1 MNRVSNTVVT
11 GVQKSRLKVTVSLL
25 MICLF
30 ILGGR
35 LLFIQGIDAED
46 QAQQAMDRRTHP
58 VTLAPE
64 RGAIVDRD
72 GSVMAESVQRYDLV
86 VDQRLV
92 QDSRV
97 WDRETA
103 SYIEVDIEDQLE
115 ELSSI
120 LDIDAPELHELM
132 VGDRPYR
139 VVSRRVTPEVRQEAL
154 EVGIPGLVSEPVA
167 ERIYPNG
174 AVAGS
179 ILGFNG
185 HDGHG
190 LEGIERSQDEHLQGQ
205 PGERVFEISADGV
218 RIPNASFSETEA
230 IDGKDVRLTIDQDVA
245 WYAQEAIAAKVD
257 EYNAHWGNIV
267 VMDAKTGDILALAD
281 SETVDPTDPTATD
294 QLFWRPTALTQA
306 YEPGS
311 TGKVMTFAMALDAE
325 VVTPEQEW
333 SVPNSQTF
341 NNETINDS
349 MPHDTYDMT
358 TAGIFTRSYNTG
370 TVQVAEQL
378 SAEQRWQYM
387 SDFGVGEPI
396 DIGVSGVNPGQFTS
410 WENWDRRQHFT
421 TTFGQ
426 GYSVTALHVTRM
438 FQALANDGVMMP
450 PRIIDAYIDE
460 DGLETSWE
468 PPTEP
473 EQVISEEAAAEMLTL
488 MEGVVEE
495 GTAQA
500 AKIDGYRVGGKTG
513 TGQAAG
519 ASGYDGHT
527 TSFTGVVPLD
537 DPQFVVSVAVH
548 RPQGDWKTWQV
559 TDTAADVMK
568 YLLSKYSVPPSET
581 GPQHYDVFT
590 EDPQERPW

>member
-1 MNRVSNTVVT
+1 VSNPMVT
-11 GVQKSRLKVTVSLL
+11 KVPKSRLKVTVTLL

-30 ILGGR
+30 VLGGR

-46 QAQQAMDRRTHP
+46 QAQQAMDRRTRP

-64 RGAIVDRD
+64 RGSIVDRD
-72 GSVMAESVQRYDLV
+72 GNVMAESVQRYDLV

-92 QDSRV
+92 HDSQV
-97 WDRETA
+97 WDPETA
-103 SYIEVDIEDQLE
+103 SYVDLDIEEQLQ
-115 ELSSI
+115 ELSNI
-120 LDIDAPELHELM
+120 LDIDYPELRELM
-132 VGDRPYR
+132 IGDRPYR

-185 HDGHG
+185 HDGQG
-190 LEGIERSQDEHLQGQ
+190 LEGIELTQDEHLRGQ
-205 PGERVFEISADGV
+205 PGERVFEISADGI
-218 RIPNASFSETEA
+218 RIPNASFSETPA
-230 IDGKDVRLTIDQDVA
+230 ADGKDVRLTIDQDIS
-245 WYAQEAIAAKVD
+245 WYAQEAIAAKVA
-257 EYNAHWGNIV
+257 EYNAKWGNIV
-267 VMDAKTGDILALAD
+267 VMDAKTGEILALAD

-294 QLFWRPTALTQA
+294 QLFWRPTAITQA

-311 TGKVMTFAMALDAE
+311 TGKAMTFAMALDAG
-325 VVTPEQEW
+325 VVTPEQKW
-333 SVPNSQTF
+333 TVPNSQTF

-358 TAGIFTRSYNTG
+358 TAGVFTRSYNTG

-387 SDFGVGEPI
+387 KDFGIGEPI
-396 DIGVSGVNPGQFTS
+396 EIGLTGGNQGQFAS
-410 WENWDRRQHFT
+410 WEDWDRRQHFT

-426 GYSVTALHVTRM
+426 GYSVTALQMTRV

-450 PRIIDAYIDE
+450 PRLIDAYIDE
-460 DGLETSWE
+460 DGIETEWE

-473 EQVISEEAAAEMLTL
+473 ERVVSEETADEMLKF

-495 GTAQA
+495 GTAYA
-500 AKIDGYRVGGKTG
+500 AQIDGYRVGGKTG
-513 TGQAAG
+513 TGQAASPSG
-519 ASGYDGHT
+519 GYDGHT

-548 RPQGDWKTWQV
+548 RPQGNWKDWQV
-559 TDTAADVMK
+559 TDTAADVME
-568 YLLSKYSVPPSET
+568 YLLSKYSIPPSDT

>member
-1 MNRVSNTVVT
+1 MSI
-11 GVQKSRLKVTVSLL
+11 L
-25 MICLF
+25 MICLLV
-30 ILGGR
+30 LGGR

-46 QAQQAMDRRTHP
+46 QAQQAMDRRTRP

-64 RGAIVDRD
+64 RGAILDRD
-72 GSVMAESVQRYDLV
+72 GNVMAESVQRYDLV

-97 WDRETA
+97 WDSETG
-103 SYIEVDIEDQLE
+103 SYIEVDIDDQLQ
-115 ELSSI
+115 ELSDI
-120 LDIDAPELHELM
+120 LDIDYPELRELM

-139 VVSRRVTPEVRQEAL
+139 IISRRVTPEVRQEAL

-185 HDGHG
+185 LEGQG
-190 LEGIERSQDEHLQGQ
+190 LEGVERSQNEHLEGQ

-230 IDGKDVRLTIDQDVA
+230 IDGKDVRLTIDQDVS

-257 EYNAHWGNIV
+257 EYNAEWGNIV

-311 TGKVMTFAMALDAE
+311 TGKAMTFAMALDAG

-378 SAEQRWQYM
+378 SPEQRWQYM
-387 SDFGVGEPI
+387 SDFGVGEHI
-396 DIGVSGVNPGQFTS
+396 DIGVGGVNQGQFAS
-410 WENWDRRQHFT
+410 WENWDRRQPFT

-450 PRIIDAYIDE
+450 PRVIDAYIDE
-460 DGLETSWE
+460 DGIETPWE

-473 EQVISEEAAAEMLTL
+473 RQVISQEAADEMLKL
-488 MEGVVEE
+488 MEGVVQE

-500 AKIDGYRVGGKTG
+500 AQIDGYRVGGKTG

-519 ASGYDGHT
+519 DAGYDGHT

-548 RPQGDWKTWQV
+548 RPQGNWKTWQV

-568 YLLSKYSVPPSET
+568 YLLSKYSVPPSDT

>member
-1 MNRVSNTVVT
+1 MSM
-11 GVQKSRLKVTVSLL
+11 L

-30 ILGGR
+30 VLGGR

-46 QAQQAMDRRTHP
+46 QAQQAMDRRTRP

-64 RGAIVDRD
+64 RGAILDRD
-72 GSVMAESVQRYDLV
+72 GNVMAESVQRYDLV

-97 WDRETA
+97 WDSDTG
-103 SYIEVDIEDQLE
+103 SYIEVDIDDQLQ
-115 ELSSI
+115 ELSDI
-120 LDIDAPELHELM
+120 LDIDYPELRELM

-139 VVSRRVTPEVRQEAL
+139 IISRRVTPEIRQEAL

-190 LEGIERSQDEHLQGQ
+190 LEGVERSQDEHLQGQ

-230 IDGKDVRLTIDQDVA
+230 VDGKDVRLTIDQDVS

-257 EYNAHWGNIV
+257 EYNAQWGNIV

-311 TGKVMTFAMALDAE
+311 TGKAMTFAMALDAG

-370 TVQVAEQL
+370 TVQVAEKL
-378 SAEQRWQYM
+378 SPEQRWQYM
-387 SDFGVGEPI
+387 SDFGVGEHI
-396 DIGVSGVNPGQFTS
+396 DIGISGVNQGQFTS

-450 PRIIDAYIDE
+450 PRVIDAYIDE
-460 DGLETSWE
+460 DGLETPWE
-468 PPTEP
+468 APTEP
-473 EQVISEEAAAEMLTL
+473 RQVISKEAADEMLKL
-488 MEGVVEE
+488 MEGVVQE

>member
-1 MNRVSNTVVT
+1 MI
-11 GVQKSRLKVTVSLL
+11 SL
-25 MICLF
+25 F
-30 ILGGR
+30 VLGGR

-46 QAQQAMDRRTHP
+46 QAQQAMDRRTRP

-64 RGAIVDRD
+64 RGSILDRS
-72 GSVMAESVQRYDLV
+72 GNIMAESVQRYDLV

-97 WDRETA
+97 WDSETS
-103 SYIEVDIEDQLE
+103 SYVE
-115 ELSSI
+115 
-120 LDIDAPELHELM
+120 LDIDEQLHELSEIIDIDYPELRELM
-132 VGDRPYR
+132 IGDRPYR
-139 VVSRRVTPEVRQEAL
+139 IVTRRVTPEVRQQAL

-190 LEGIERSQDEHLQGQ
+190 LEGIERSQDDHLSGQ
-205 PGERVFEISADGV
+205 AGERVFEISADGV
-218 RIPNASFSETEA
+218 RIPNASFSETAA
-230 IDGKDVRLTIDQDVA
+230 IDGKDVRLTIDQDVS

-257 EYNAHWGNIV
+257 EYNAKWGNIV
-267 VMDAKTGDILALAD
+267 VMDAKTGELLALAD

-311 TGKVMTFAMALDAE
+311 TGKAVTFAMALDAG
-325 VVTPEQEW
+325 VVTPEQKW
-333 SVPNSQTF
+333 TVPDSQTF
-341 NNETINDS
+341 NNEAINDS
-349 MPHDTYDMT
+349 LPHDTFDMT

-378 SAEQRWQYM
+378 SPEQRWQYM
-387 SDFGVGEPI
+387 VDFGIGQPI
-396 DIGVSGVNPGQFTS
+396 DIGLGGMNQGQFSS
-410 WENWDRRQHFT
+410 WEEWDRRQHFT

-426 GYSVTALHVTRM
+426 GYSVTNLHVTRI

-450 PRIIDAYIDE
+450 PRLIDAYIDE
-460 DGLETSWE
+460 DGVETPWE

-473 EQVISEEAAAEMLTL
+473 KQVVSEDAAEEMLKF

-495 GTAQA
+495 GTAKEAQ
-500 AKIDGYRVGGKTG
+500 IDGYRVGGKTG

-519 ASGYDGHT
+519 AGGYDGYT

-559 TDTAADVMK
+559 TDTAADVME
-568 YLLSKYSVPPSET
+568 YLVSKYSVPPSET

>member
-1 MNRVSNTVVT
+1 MA
-11 GVQKSRLKVTVSLL
+11 LL
-25 MICLF
+25 MVCLF
-30 ILGGR
+30 VLGGR

-46 QAQQAMDRRTHP
+46 QAQQAMDRRTRP

-64 RGAIVDRD
+64 RGSILDRD
-72 GSVMAESVQRYDLV
+72 GNVMAESVQRYDLV

-92 QDSRV
+92 QDSQV
-97 WDRETA
+97 WDPEE
-103 SYIEVDIEDQLE
+103 SNYIELDIEEQLQ
-115 ELSSI
+115 ELSEV
-120 LDIDAPELHELM
+120 LDIAAPELHELM

-139 VVSRRVTPEVRQEAL
+139 IVSRRVTPEIRQEAL
-154 EVGIPGLVSEPVA
+154 DIGIPGLLSEPVA

-205 PGERVFEISADGV
+205 PGERIFEISADGV
-218 RIPNASFSETEA
+218 RIPNASFSETAA
-230 IDGKDVRLTIDQDVA
+230 IDGKDVRLTIDQDVS

-257 EYNAHWGNIV
+257 EYNARWGNIV
-267 VMDAKTGDILALAD
+267 VMDAKTGEILALAD
-281 SETVDPTDPTATD
+281 SETVDPTDPTGTD
-294 QLFWRPTALTQA
+294 QLFWRPTAVTQA

-311 TGKVMTFAMALDAE
+311 TGKAITFAMALDAG
-325 VVTPEQEW
+325 VVTSEQEW
-333 SVPNSQTF
+333 SVPDSQTF

-349 MPHDTYDMT
+349 LTHDTFDMT

-378 SAEQRWQYM
+378 DPETRWDYM
-387 SDFGVGEPI
+387 KDFGIGDPI
-396 DIGVSGVNPGQFTS
+396 DVGLGGVNQGQFTS

-426 GYSVTALHVTRM
+426 GYSVTALHITRV

-450 PRIIDAYIDE
+450 PRVIDGYLDE
-460 DGLETSWE
+460 DGVETEWE
-468 PPTEP
+468 APTEP
-473 EQVISEEAAAEMLTL
+473 TQVVSKEAADEMLKL

-495 GTAQA
+495 GTADA

-519 ASGYDGHT
+519 ESGYDGYT

-537 DPQFVVSVAVH
+537 DPQFVVSVTVH

-559 TDTAADVMK
+559 TDTAGDVMK

>member
-1 MNRVSNTVVT
+1 MA
-11 GVQKSRLKVTVSLL
+11 LL
-25 MICLF
+25 MISLF
-30 ILGGR
+30 VLGGR

-46 QAQQAMDRRTHP
+46 QAQQAMDRRTRP

-64 RGAIVDRD
+64 RGSILDRS
-72 GSVMAESVQRYDLV
+72 GNIMAESVQRYDLV

-97 WDRETA
+97 WDSETS
-103 SYIEVDIEDQLE
+103 SYVE
-115 ELSSI
+115 
-120 LDIDAPELHELM
+120 LDIDEQLHELSEIIDIDYPELRELM
-132 VGDRPYR
+132 IGDRPYR
-139 VVSRRVTPEVRQEAL
+139 IVTRRVTPEVRQEAL

-190 LEGIERSQDEHLQGQ
+190 LEGIERSQDDHLSGQ
-205 PGERVFEISADGV
+205 AGERIFEISADGV
-218 RIPNASFSETEA
+218 RIPNASFSETAA
-230 IDGKDVRLTIDQDVA
+230 IDGKDVRLTIDQDVS

-257 EYNAHWGNIV
+257 EYNAKWGNIV
-267 VMDAKTGDILALAD
+267 VMDAKTGELLALAD

-294 QLFWRPTALTQA
+294 QLYWRPTALTQA

-311 TGKVMTFAMALDAE
+311 TGKAMTFAMALDAG
-325 VVTPEQEW
+325 VVTPEQKW
-333 SVPNSQTF
+333 TVPDSQTF

-349 MPHDTYDMT
+349 LPHDTFDMT

-378 SAEQRWQYM
+378 SPEQRWQYM
-387 SDFGVGEPI
+387 VDFGIGQPI
-396 DIGVSGVNPGQFTS
+396 DIGLGGMNQGQFSS
-410 WENWDRRQHFT
+410 WEEWDRRQHFT

-426 GYSVTALHVTRM
+426 GYSVTNLHVTRI

-450 PRIIDAYIDE
+450 PRLIDAYIDE
-460 DGLETSWE
+460 DGVETPWE

-473 EQVISEEAAAEMLTL
+473 KQVVSEDAAEEMLKF

-495 GTAQA
+495 GTAKEAQ
-500 AKIDGYRVGGKTG
+500 IDGYRVGGKTG

-519 ASGYDGHT
+519 AGGYDGYT

-559 TDTAADVMK
+559 TDTAADVME
-568 YLLSKYSVPPSET
+568 YLVSKYSVPPSET

>member
-1 MNRVSNTVVT
+1 MA
-11 GVQKSRLKVTVSLL
+11 LL
-25 MICLF
+25 MISLF
-30 ILGGR
+30 VLGGR

-46 QAQQAMDRRTHP
+46 QAQQAMDRRTRP

-64 RGAIVDRD
+64 RGSILDRS
-72 GSVMAESVQRYDLV
+72 GNIMAESVQRYDLV

-97 WDRETA
+97 WDSETS
-103 SYIEVDIEDQLE
+103 SYVE
-115 ELSSI
+115 
-120 LDIDAPELHELM
+120 LDIDEQLHELSEIIDIDYPELRELM
-132 VGDRPYR
+132 IGDRPYR
-139 VVSRRVTPEVRQEAL
+139 IVTRRVTPEVRQQAL

-190 LEGIERSQDEHLQGQ
+190 LEGIERSQDDHLSGQ
-205 PGERVFEISADGV
+205 AGERVFEISADGV
-218 RIPNASFSETEA
+218 RIPNASFSETAA
-230 IDGKDVRLTIDQDVA
+230 IDGKDVRLTIDQDVS

-257 EYNAHWGNIV
+257 EYNAKWGNIV
-267 VMDAKTGDILALAD
+267 VMDAKTGELLALAD

-311 TGKVMTFAMALDAE
+311 TGKAVTFAMALDAG
-325 VVTPEQEW
+325 VVTPEQKW
-333 SVPNSQTF
+333 TVPDSQTF
-341 NNETINDS
+341 NNEAINDS
-349 MPHDTYDMT
+349 LPHDTFDMT

-378 SAEQRWQYM
+378 SPEQRWQYM
-387 SDFGVGEPI
+387 VDFGIGQPI
-396 DIGVSGVNPGQFTS
+396 DIGLGGMNQGQFSS
-410 WENWDRRQHFT
+410 WEEWDRRQHFT

-426 GYSVTALHVTRM
+426 GYSVTNLHVTRI

-450 PRIIDAYIDE
+450 PRLIDAYIDE
-460 DGLETSWE
+460 DGVETPWE

-473 EQVISEEAAAEMLTL
+473 KQVVSEDAAEEMLKF

-495 GTAQA
+495 GTAKEAQ
-500 AKIDGYRVGGKTG
+500 IDGYRVGGKTG

-519 ASGYDGHT
+519 AGGYDGYT

-559 TDTAADVMK
+559 TDTAADVME
-568 YLLSKYSVPPSET
+568 YLVSKYSVPPSET

>member
-1 MNRVSNTVVT
+1 MA
-11 GVQKSRLKVTVSLL
+11 LL
-25 MICLF
+25 MVCLF
-30 ILGGR
+30 VLGGR

-46 QAQQAMDRRTHP
+46 QAQQAMDRRTRP

-64 RGAIVDRD
+64 RGSILDRD
-72 GSVMAESVQRYDLV
+72 GNVMAESVQRYDLV

-92 QDSRV
+92 QDSQV
-97 WDRETA
+97 WDPEA
-103 SYIEVDIEDQLE
+103 SNYIELDIEEQLQ
-115 ELSSI
+115 ELSEV
-120 LDIDAPELHELM
+120 LDIAAPELHELM

-139 VVSRRVTPEVRQEAL
+139 IVSRRVTPEIRQEAL
-154 EVGIPGLVSEPVA
+154 DIGIPGLLSEPVA

-205 PGERVFEISADGV
+205 PGERIFEISADGV
-218 RIPNASFSETEA
+218 RIPNASFSETAA
-230 IDGKDVRLTIDQDVA
+230 IDGKDVRLTIDQDVS

-257 EYNAHWGNIV
+257 EYNARWGNIV
-267 VMDAKTGDILALAD
+267 VMDAKTGEILALAD

-294 QLFWRPTALTQA
+294 QLFWRPTAVTQA

-311 TGKVMTFAMALDAE
+311 TGKAITFAMALDAG
-325 VVTPEQEW
+325 VVTSEQEW
-333 SVPNSQTF
+333 SVPDSQTF

-349 MPHDTYDMT
+349 LTHDTFDMT

-378 SAEQRWQYM
+378 DPETRWDYM
-387 SDFGVGEPI
+387 KDFGIGDPI
-396 DIGVSGVNPGQFTS
+396 DVGLGGVNQGQFTS

-426 GYSVTALHVTRM
+426 GYSVTALHITRV

-450 PRIIDAYIDE
+450 PRVIDGYLDE
-460 DGLETSWE
+460 DGVETEWE
-468 PPTEP
+468 APTEP
-473 EQVISEEAAAEMLTL
+473 TQVVSKEAADEMLKL

-495 GTAQA
+495 GTADA

-519 ASGYDGHT
+519 ESGYDGYT

-537 DPQFVVSVAVH
+537 DPQFVVSVTVH

-559 TDTAADVMK
+559 TDTAGDVMK

>member
-1 MNRVSNTVVT
+1 MPNTPMSRAPQT
-11 GVQKSRLKVTVSLL
+11 RLKVTVVLL
-25 MICLF
+25 MISLLV
-30 ILGGR
+30 LGGR

-46 QAQQAMDRRTHP
+46 QAQQAMDRRTRP
-58 VTLAPE
+58 VTLSPE
-64 RGAIVDRD
+64 RGSILDRD
-72 GSVMAESVQRYDLV
+72 GNVMAESVQRYDLV

-97 WDRETA
+97 WDPEQSA
-103 SYIEVDIEDQLE
+103 YVDLDIDEQLT
-115 ELSSI
+115 ELSEI
-120 LDIDAPELHELM
+120 LDIDYPELRELM

-139 VVSRRVTPEVRQEAL
+139 IVSRRVTPEVRQEAL
-154 EVGIPGLVSEPVA
+154 DVGIPGLLSEPVA
-167 ERIYPNG
+167 ERVYPNG

-190 LEGIERSQDEHLQGQ
+190 LEGIERSQDDHLSGQ
-205 PGERVFEISADGV
+205 AGERVFEISADGV
-218 RIPNASFSETEA
+218 RIPNASFSETPA
-230 IDGKDVRLTIDQDVA
+230 VDGDDIRLTIDLDVS

-257 EYNAHWGNIV
+257 QYNAKWGNIV
-267 VMDAKTGDILALAD
+267 VMDAKTGEILALAD

-306 YEPGS
+306 FEPGS
-311 TGKVMTFAMALDAE
+311 TGKAVTFAMALDAG
-325 VVTPEQEW
+325 VVTPEQKW
-333 SVPNSQTF
+333 TVPNKQTF
-341 NNETINDS
+341 NNESISDS

-378 SAEQRWQYM
+378 SAETRWEYM
-387 SDFGVGEPI
+387 KAFGIGEPI
-396 DIGVSGVNPGQFTS
+396 DLGISGVNQGLFTP

-426 GYSVTALHVTRM
+426 GYSLTSLHTTRI
-438 FQALANDGVMMP
+438 FQALANDGKMLP
-450 PRIIDAYIDE
+450 ARLIDSYIDE
-460 DGLETSWE
+460 DGVERKWE
-468 PPTEP
+468 SPEEP
-473 EQVISEEAAAEMLTL
+473 KQVVSEEAADDMLKF
-488 MEGVVEE
+488 MEGVVQE
-495 GTAQA
+495 GTAYA
-500 AKIDGYRVGGKTG
+500 AQIDGYRVGGKTG
-513 TGQAAG
+513 TGEAAG
-519 ASGYDGHT
+519 TGGYDGYT
-527 TSFTGVVPLD
+527 TSFTGIVPLD

-559 TDTAADVMK
+559 TDTAADVME
-568 YLLSKYSVPPSET
+568 YLLSKYSVPPSDT

>member
-1 MNRVSNTVVT
+1 MA
-11 GVQKSRLKVTVSLL
+11 LL
-25 MICLF
+25 MISLF
-30 ILGGR
+30 VLGGR

-46 QAQQAMDRRTHP
+46 QAQQAMDRRTRP

-64 RGAIVDRD
+64 RGSILDRS
-72 GSVMAESVQRYDLV
+72 GNIMAESVQRYDLV

-97 WDRETA
+97 WDSETS
-103 SYIEVDIEDQLE
+103 SYIE
-115 ELSSI
+115 
-120 LDIDAPELHELM
+120 LDIDEQLHELSEIIDIDYPELRELM
-132 VGDRPYR
+132 IGDRPYR
-139 VVSRRVTPEVRQEAL
+139 IVTRRVTPEVRQEAL

-190 LEGIERSQDEHLQGQ
+190 LEGIERSQDDHLSGQ
-205 PGERVFEISADGV
+205 AGERIFEISADGV
-218 RIPNASFSETEA
+218 RIPNASFSETAA
-230 IDGKDVRLTIDQDVA
+230 IDGKDVRLTIDQDVS

-257 EYNAHWGNIV
+257 EYNAKWGNIV
-267 VMDAKTGDILALAD
+267 VMDAKTGELLALAD

-311 TGKVMTFAMALDAE
+311 TGKAVTFAMALDAG
-325 VVTPEQEW
+325 VVTPEQKW
-333 SVPNSQTF
+333 TVPDSQTF

-349 MPHDTYDMT
+349 LPHDTFDMT

-378 SAEQRWQYM
+378 SPEQRWQYM
-387 SDFGVGEPI
+387 VDFGIGQPI
-396 DIGVSGVNPGQFTS
+396 DIGLGGMNQGQFGS
-410 WENWDRRQHFT
+410 WEEWDRRQHFT

-426 GYSVTALHVTRM
+426 GYSVTNLHVTRI

-450 PRIIDAYIDE
+450 PRLIDAYIDE
-460 DGLETSWE
+460 DGVETAWE

-473 EQVISEEAAAEMLTL
+473 KQVVSEDAAEEMLKF

-495 GTAQA
+495 GTAKEAQ
-500 AKIDGYRVGGKTG
+500 IDGYRVGGKTG

-519 ASGYDGHT
+519 AGGYDGYT

-559 TDTAADVMK
+559 TDTAADVME
-568 YLLSKYSVPPSET
+568 YLVSKYSVPPSET

>member
-1 MNRVSNTVVT
+1 MA
-11 GVQKSRLKVTVSLL
+11 LL
-25 MICLF
+25 MISLF
-30 ILGGR
+30 VLGGR

-46 QAQQAMDRRTHP
+46 QAQQAMDRRTRP

-64 RGAIVDRD
+64 RGSILDRS
-72 GSVMAESVQRYDLV
+72 GNIMAESVQRYDLV

-97 WDRETA
+97 WDSETS
-103 SYIEVDIEDQLE
+103 SYVE
-115 ELSSI
+115 
-120 LDIDAPELHELM
+120 LDIDEQLHELSEIIDIDYPELRELM
-132 VGDRPYR
+132 IGDRPYR
-139 VVSRRVTPEVRQEAL
+139 IVTRRVTPEVRQEAL

-190 LEGIERSQDEHLQGQ
+190 LEGIERSQDDHLSGQ
-205 PGERVFEISADGV
+205 AGERVFEISADGV
-218 RIPNASFSETEA
+218 RIPNASFSETAA
-230 IDGKDVRLTIDQDVA
+230 IDGKDVRLTIDQDVS

-257 EYNAHWGNIV
+257 EYNAKWGNIV
-267 VMDAKTGDILALAD
+267 VMDAKTGELLALAD

-294 QLFWRPTALTQA
+294 QLFWRPTSLTQA

-311 TGKVMTFAMALDAE
+311 TGKAVTFAMALDAG
-325 VVTPEQEW
+325 VVTPEQKW
-333 SVPNSQTF
+333 TVPDSQTF
-341 NNETINDS
+341 NNEAINDS
-349 MPHDTYDMT
+349 LPHDTFDMT

-378 SAEQRWQYM
+378 SPEQRWQYM
-387 SDFGVGEPI
+387 VDFGIGQPI
-396 DIGVSGVNPGQFTS
+396 DIGLGGMNQGQFSS
-410 WENWDRRQHFT
+410 WEEWDRRQHFT

-426 GYSVTALHVTRM
+426 GYSVTNLHVTRI

-450 PRIIDAYIDE
+450 PRLIDAYIDE
-460 DGLETSWE
+460 DGVETAWE

-473 EQVISEEAAAEMLTL
+473 KQVVSEDAAEEMLKF

-495 GTAQA
+495 GTAKEAQ
-500 AKIDGYRVGGKTG
+500 IDGYRVGGKTG

-519 ASGYDGHT
+519 AGGYDGYT

-559 TDTAADVMK
+559 TDTAADVME
-568 YLLSKYSVPPSET
+568 YLVSKYSVPPSET

>member
-1 MNRVSNTVVT
+1 MV
-11 GVQKSRLKVTVSLL
+11 LLMVSL
-25 MICLF
+25 F
-30 ILGGR
+30 VLGAR

-46 QAQQAMDRRTHP
+46 QAQKAMDRRTRP
-58 VTLAPE
+58 ITLAPE
-64 RGAIVDRD
+64 RGSILDRD
-72 GSVMAESVQRYDLV
+72 GNVMAESVQRYDLV

-97 WDRETA
+97 WDPEE
-103 SYIEVDIEDQLE
+103 SNYVELDIEEQLQ
-115 ELSSI
+115 ELSQV
-120 LDIDAPELHELM
+120 LEIDYPELRELM
-132 VGDRPYR
+132 IGDRPYR

-154 EVGIPGLVSEPVA
+154 DIGIPGLVSEPVA

-190 LEGIERSQDEHLQGQ
+190 LEGIERSQDEYLQGQ
-205 PGERVFEISADGV
+205 PGERVFEISADGI
-218 RIPNASFSETEA
+218 RIPNASFSETPA
-230 IDGKDVRLTIDQDVA
+230 INGADVRLTIDQDVS

-257 EYNAHWGNIV
+257 QYNAKWGNIV
-267 VMDAKTGDILALAD
+267 VMDAKTGEILALAD
-281 SETVDPTDPTATD
+281 SETVDPTDPTKTD

-311 TGKVMTFAMALDAE
+311 TGKAITFAAALDAG
-325 VVTPEQEW
+325 VVTPEQKW
-333 SVPNSQTF
+333 TVPNKQTF
-341 NNETINDS
+341 NNEVINDS

-387 SDFGVGEPI
+387 SDFGIGKPI
-396 DIGVSGVNPGQFTS
+396 DVGLGSANAGQFAS
-410 WENWDRRQHFT
+410 WEDWDRRQHFT

-426 GYSVTALHVTRM
+426 GYSLTSLHVTQI

-450 PRIIDAYIDE
+450 PRLIDAYIDE
-460 DGLETSWE
+460 DGVETAWE
-468 PPTEP
+468 PPTDP
-473 EQVISEEAAAEMLTL
+473 KRVVSEEAADEMLKF

-495 GTAQA
+495 GTAYA
-500 AKIDGYRVGGKTG
+500 AQIDGYRVGGKTG

-519 ASGYDGHT
+519 ESGYDGYT

-548 RPQGDWKTWQV
+548 RPQGDWKDWQV
-559 TDTAADVMK
+559 TDTAAEVMK
-568 YLLSKYSVPPSET
+568 YLLSKYSIPPSET

>member
-1 MNRVSNTVVT
+1 MA
-11 GVQKSRLKVTVSLL
+11 LL
-25 MICLF
+25 MLSLF
-30 ILGGR
+30 VLGGR

-46 QAQQAMDRRTHP
+46 QAQQAMDRRTRP

-64 RGAIVDRD
+64 RGSILDRS
-72 GSVMAESVQRYDLV
+72 GNIMAESVQRYDLV

-92 QDSRV
+92 QNSRV
-97 WDRETA
+97 WDSA
-103 SYIEVDIEDQLE
+103 SSSYIELDIDSQLE
-115 ELSSI
+115 ELSDI
-120 LDIDAPELHELM
+120 VDIDYAELRELM

-139 VVSRRVTPEVRQEAL
+139 IVTRRVTPEVREEAL
-154 EVGIPGLVSEPVA
+154 DVGIPGLVSEPVA

-190 LEGIERSQDEHLQGQ
+190 LEGIERSQDDYLSGEA
-205 PGERVFEISADGV
+205 GERIFEISADGV
-218 RIPNASFSETEA
+218 RIPNASFSETAA
-230 IDGKDVRLTIDQDVA
+230 IDGQDVRLTIDQDVS

-257 EYNAHWGNIV
+257 QYNAKWGNIV
-267 VMDAKTGDILALAD
+267 VMDAKTGDLLALAD

-294 QLFWRPTALTQA
+294 QLFWRPTAITQA

-311 TGKVMTFAMALDAE
+311 TGKVMTFAMALDAGA
-325 VVTPEQEW
+325 VTPEQEW
-333 SVPNSQTF
+333 TVPNSQTF

-378 SAEQRWQYM
+378 SSEQRWGYM
-387 SDFGVGEPI
+387 KDFGVGQQI
-396 DIGVSGVNPGQFTS
+396 DVGIGGMNQGQFS
-410 WENWDRRQHFT
+410 HWEDWDRRQHFT

-426 GYSVTALHVTRM
+426 GYSVTSLHMTRI
-438 FQALANDGVMMP
+438 FQAIANDGVMMP
-450 PRIIDAYIDE
+450 PRLIDAYIDE
-460 DGLETSWE
+460 DGVETSWE
-468 PPTEP
+468 PPIEP
-473 EQVISEEAAAEMLTL
+473 QQVVSQQAAEEMLKL

-495 GTAQA
+495 GTATPAQ
-500 AKIDGYRVGGKTG
+500 IDGYRVGGKTG

-519 ASGYDGHT
+519 AGGYDGHT

-537 DPQFVVSVAVH
+537 DPQFIVSVAVH
-548 RPQGDWKTWQV
+548 RPQGNWETWQV
-559 TDTAADVMK
+559 TDTAADVME
-568 YLLSKYSVPPSET
+568 YLVSKYSVPPSET
-581 GPQHYDVFT
+581 SSQHYDVFT

>member
-1 MNRVSNTVVT
+1 MPNTPMSRAPQT
-11 GVQKSRLKVTVSLL
+11 RLKVTVVLLMLSLL
-25 MICLF
+25 V
-30 ILGGR
+30 LGGR

-46 QAQQAMDRRTHP
+46 QAQQAMDRRTRP

-64 RGAIVDRD
+64 RGSILDRD
-72 GSVMAESVQRYDLV
+72 GNVMAESVQRYDLV

-97 WDRETA
+97 WDPEQSAYTDL
-103 SYIEVDIEDQLE
+103 DIDEQLK
-115 ELSSI
+115 ELSEI
-120 LDIDAPELHELM
+120 LDIDYPELRELM

-139 VVSRRVTPEVRQEAL
+139 IVSRRVTPEVRQEAL
-154 EVGIPGLVSEPVA
+154 DVGIPGLLSEPVA
-167 ERIYPNG
+167 ERVYPNG

-190 LEGIERSQDEHLQGQ
+190 LEGIERSQDEHLSGQ
-205 PGERVFEISADGV
+205 AGERVFEISADGV
-218 RIPNASFSETEA
+218 RIPNASFSETPA
-230 IDGKDVRLTIDQDVA
+230 VDGDDIRLTIDLDVS

-257 EYNAHWGNIV
+257 QYNAKWGNIV
-267 VMDAKTGDILALAD
+267 VMDAKTGEILALAD

-311 TGKVMTFAMALDAE
+311 TGKAVTFAMALDAG
-325 VVTPEQEW
+325 VVTPEQQW
-333 SVPNSQTF
+333 TVPNKQTF
-341 NNETINDS
+341 NNESISDS

-378 SAEQRWQYM
+378 SAETRWDYM
-387 SDFGVGEPI
+387 KQFGIGEPI
-396 DIGVSGVNPGQFTS
+396 DLGISGVNQGLFTH

-426 GYSVTALHVTRM
+426 GYSLTSLHTTRI
-438 FQALANDGVMMP
+438 FQALANDGKMMP
-450 PRIIDAYIDE
+450 ARLIDSYIDE
-460 DGLETSWE
+460 DGIERKWE
-468 PPTEP
+468 SSEEP
-473 EQVISEEAAAEMLTL
+473 KQVVSEEAADEMLKL
-488 MEGVVEE
+488 MEGVVQK
-495 GTAQA
+495 GTASA

-513 TGQAAG
+513 TGEAAG
-519 ASGYDGHT
+519 TSGYDGYT
-527 TSFTGVVPLD
+527 TSFTGIVPLD

-559 TDTAADVMK
+559 TDTAADVMQ
-568 YLLSKYSVPPSET
+568 YLLSKYSVSPSDT

>member
-1 MNRVSNTVVT
+1 MPNTPMSRAPQT
-11 GVQKSRLKVTVSLL
+11 RLKVTVVLL
-25 MICLF
+25 MISLLV
-30 ILGGR
+30 LGGR

-46 QAQQAMDRRTHP
+46 QAQQAMDRRTRP
-58 VTLAPE
+58 VTLSPE
-64 RGAIVDRD
+64 RGSILDRD
-72 GSVMAESVQRYDLV
+72 GNVMAESVQRYDLV

-97 WDRETA
+97 WDPEQSA
-103 SYIEVDIEDQLE
+103 YVDLDIDEQLT
-115 ELSSI
+115 ELSEI
-120 LDIDAPELHELM
+120 LDIDYPELRELM

-139 VVSRRVTPEVRQEAL
+139 IVSRRVTPEVRQEAL
-154 EVGIPGLVSEPVA
+154 DVGIPGLLSEPVA
-167 ERIYPNG
+167 ERVYPNG

-190 LEGIERSQDEHLQGQ
+190 LEGIERSQDDHLSGQ
-205 PGERVFEISADGV
+205 AGERVFEISADGV
-218 RIPNASFSETEA
+218 RIPNASFSETPA
-230 IDGKDVRLTIDQDVA
+230 VDGDDIRLTIDLDVS

-257 EYNAHWGNIV
+257 QYNAKWGNIV
-267 VMDAKTGDILALAD
+267 VMDAKTGEILALAD

-306 YEPGS
+306 FEPGS
-311 TGKVMTFAMALDAE
+311 TGKAVTFAMALDAG
-325 VVTPEQEW
+325 VVTPEQKW
-333 SVPNSQTF
+333 TVPNKQTF
-341 NNETINDS
+341 NNESISDS

-378 SAEQRWQYM
+378 SAETRWEYM
-387 SDFGVGEPI
+387 KAFGIGEPI
-396 DIGVSGVNPGQFTS
+396 DLGISGVNQGLFTP

-426 GYSVTALHVTRM
+426 GYSLTSLHTTRI
-438 FQALANDGVMMP
+438 FQALANDGKMMP
-450 PRIIDAYIDE
+450 ARLIDSYIDE
-460 DGLETSWE
+460 DGVERKWE
-468 PPTEP
+468 SPEEP
-473 EQVISEEAAAEMLTL
+473 KQVVSEEAADDMLKF
-488 MEGVVEE
+488 MEGVVQE
-495 GTAQA
+495 GTAYA
-500 AKIDGYRVGGKTG
+500 AQIDGYRVGGKTG
-513 TGQAAG
+513 TGEAAG
-519 ASGYDGHT
+519 TGGYDGYT
-527 TSFTGVVPLD
+527 TSFTGIVPLD

-559 TDTAADVMK
+559 TDTAADVME
-568 YLLSKYSVPPSET
+568 YLLSKYSVPPSDT

>member
-1 MNRVSNTVVT
+1 MSRAPQT
-11 GVQKSRLKVTVSLL
+11 RLKVTVVLL
-25 MICLF
+25 MISLLV
-30 ILGGR
+30 LGGR

-46 QAQQAMDRRTHP
+46 QAQQAMDRRTRP
-58 VTLAPE
+58 VTLSPE
-64 RGAIVDRD
+64 RGSILDRD
-72 GSVMAESVQRYDLV
+72 GNVMAESVQRYDLV

-97 WDRETA
+97 WDPEQSA
-103 SYIEVDIEDQLE
+103 YVDLDIDEQLT
-115 ELSSI
+115 ELSEI
-120 LDIDAPELHELM
+120 LDIDYPELRELM

-139 VVSRRVTPEVRQEAL
+139 IVSRRVTPEVRQEAL
-154 EVGIPGLVSEPVA
+154 DVGIPGLLSEPVA
-167 ERIYPNG
+167 ERVYPNG

-190 LEGIERSQDEHLQGQ
+190 LEGIERSQDDHLSGQ
-205 PGERVFEISADGV
+205 AGERVFEISADGV
-218 RIPNASFSETEA
+218 RIPNASFSETPA
-230 IDGKDVRLTIDQDVA
+230 VDGDDIRLTIDLDVS

-257 EYNAHWGNIV
+257 QYNAKWGNIV
-267 VMDAKTGDILALAD
+267 VMDAKTGEILALAD

-306 YEPGS
+306 FEPGS
-311 TGKVMTFAMALDAE
+311 TGKAVTFAMALDAG
-325 VVTPEQEW
+325 VVTPEQKW
-333 SVPNSQTF
+333 TVPNKQTF
-341 NNETINDS
+341 NNESISDS

-378 SAEQRWQYM
+378 SAETRWEYM
-387 SDFGVGEPI
+387 KAFGIGEPI
-396 DIGVSGVNPGQFTS
+396 DLGISGVNQGLFTP

-426 GYSVTALHVTRM
+426 GYSLTSLHTTRI
-438 FQALANDGVMMP
+438 FQALANDGKMLP
-450 PRIIDAYIDE
+450 ARLIDSYIDE
-460 DGLETSWE
+460 DGVERKWE
-468 PPTEP
+468 SPEEP
-473 EQVISEEAAAEMLTL
+473 KQVVSEEAADDMLKF
-488 MEGVVEE
+488 MEGVVQE
-495 GTAQA
+495 GTAYA
-500 AKIDGYRVGGKTG
+500 AQIDGYRVGGKTG
-513 TGQAAG
+513 TGEAAG
-519 ASGYDGHT
+519 TGGYDGYT
-527 TSFTGVVPLD
+527 TSFTGIVPLD

-559 TDTAADVMK
+559 TDTAADVME
-568 YLLSKYSVPPSET
+568 YLLSKYSVPPSDT

>member
-1 MNRVSNTVVT
+1 MSM
-11 GVQKSRLKVTVSLL
+11 L

-30 ILGGR
+30 VLGGR

-46 QAQQAMDRRTHP
+46 QAQQAMDRRTRP

-64 RGAIVDRD
+64 RGAILDRD
-72 GSVMAESVQRYDLV
+72 GNVMAESVQRYDLV

-97 WDRETA
+97 WDSDTG
-103 SYIEVDIEDQLE
+103 SYIEVDIDDQLQ
-115 ELSSI
+115 ELSDI
-120 LDIDAPELHELM
+120 LDIDYPELRELM

-139 VVSRRVTPEVRQEAL
+139 IISRRVTPEIRQEAL

-190 LEGIERSQDEHLQGQ
+190 LEGVERSQDEHLQGQ

-230 IDGKDVRLTIDQDVA
+230 VDGKDVRLTIDQDVS

-257 EYNAHWGNIV
+257 EYNAQWGNIV

-311 TGKVMTFAMALDAE
+311 TGKAMTFAMALDAG

-370 TVQVAEQL
+370 TVQVAEKL
-378 SAEQRWQYM
+378 SPEQRWQYM
-387 SDFGVGEPI
+387 SDFGVGEHI
-396 DIGVSGVNPGQFTS
+396 DIGVSGVNQGQFTS

-450 PRIIDAYIDE
+450 PRVIDAYIDE
-460 DGLETSWE
+460 DGLETPWE
-468 PPTEP
+468 APTEP
-473 EQVISEEAAAEMLTL
+473 RQVISKEAADEMLKL
-488 MEGVVEE
+488 MEGVVQE